1 MKKVIGIVSE
11 GPTDYLVL
19 KAVIDKITGEENRYL
34 SLQPEPDML
43 GRYGNGWKGV
53 WRWCKETESIGMLMQ
68 EVQPSIDAIVIQMDG
83 DVVRKEKEVHC
94 LCETT
99 ICDDK
104 GKVFPLY
111 CEKTADK
118 TCPVEIPCM
127 SHEKGIDAMMSHGKQ
142 VLESELENEDMTHI
156 AITIPCDSTDAWV
169 VAAYDE
175 LDDVEMF
182 TDPWDRI
189 IAKGKYYHGIRVR
202 GNKKSTNTYQLFS
215 GKVAE
220 CWNAVTEK
228 CRSAEILEQEVR
240 RILM

>member
-34 SLQPEPDML
+34 PLQPEPDML

-53 WRWCKETESIGMLMQ
+53 WRWCKETGSIGMLMQ
-68 EVQPSIDAIVIQMDG
+68 EVQPNIDAIVIQMDG

-94 LCETT
+94 LCET
-99 ICDDK
+99 IVCEDK

-111 CEKTADK
+111 CENVADRK
-118 TCPVEIPCM
+118 CPVELPCKR
-127 SHEKGIDAMMSHGKQ
+127 HANGIRGMMDHGKS
-142 VLESELENEDMTHI
+142 VLEAEFENEDMARI
-156 AITIPCDSTDAWV
+156 AIIIPCDSTDTWV

-175 LDDVEMF
+175 MDDVELF
-182 TDPWDRI
+182 EDPWDRI

-202 GNKKSTNTYQLFS
+202 GNKKNTNTYKLFS
-215 GKVAE
+215 MRVAE
-220 CWNAVTEK
+220 CWNIVTEK
-228 CRSAEILEQEVR
+228 CKSAVTLEEEIK